1 MVRQDFMI
9 FLGDFH
15 PMQLVDVI
23 GQVADFFSPLILHHE
38 VIQTVSLQL
47 LGRANVIRMKKEPV
61 FNPGKMHFRYLRF
74 CLLFRKSAK
83 QALLRIKTLR
93 PVKHQDMAWVD

>member
-1 MVRQDFMI
+1 MKVELLAAWLDFVPDEE
-9 FLGDFH
+9 FFYGQTGFCDFSGDFH

-61 FNPGKMHFRYLRF
+61 FNPG
-74 CLLFRKSAK
+74 
-83 QALLRIKTLR
+83 
-93 PVKHQDMAWVD
+93 